1 MGYLH
6 FPCTWGMGQGVSCLL
21 FLFGE
26 QDKFPGESE
35 DMPRNGKWRIT
46 RITYGGD
53 REEEWNSES
62 LHPTTG
68 ELLEEEK

>member
-1 MGYLH
+1 
-6 FPCTWGMGQGVSCLL
+6 
-21 FLFGE
+21 
-26 QDKFPGESE
+26 
-35 DMPRNGKWRIT
+35 MPRNGKWRIT